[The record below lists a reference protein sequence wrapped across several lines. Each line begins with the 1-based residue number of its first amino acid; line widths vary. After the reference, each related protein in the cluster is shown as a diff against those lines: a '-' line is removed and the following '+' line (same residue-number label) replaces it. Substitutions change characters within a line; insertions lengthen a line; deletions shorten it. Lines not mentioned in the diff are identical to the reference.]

1 MNGAHDMGGMQG
13 FGPVQPEANE
23 PLFHADWERRVMRL
37 TLAMGA
43 TGMWNI
49 DMSRRAR
56 ETRSPADYLAKSYYE
71 LWLAG
76 LEALIVET
84 GLAAPDEIESG
95 SSKGPAAPVKQVL
108 TADKLAAA
116 LAAGSPSVRAMARPP
131 RFNVGDRVRTR
142 ELNPATHIRL
152 PRYVRGRQ
160 GTVHLAHGAHV
171 LPDANAHGRGES
183 PEHLYTIRFA
193 ATELWGPD
201 TTASEVLVDCWD
213 SYLEGV

>member
-1 MNGAHDMGGMQG
+1 
-13 FGPVQPEANE
+13 
-23 PLFHADWERRVMRL
+23 
-37 TLAMGA
+37 
-43 TGMWNI
+43 
-49 DMSRRAR
+49 
-56 ETRSPADYLAKSYYE
+56 
-71 LWLAG
+71 
-76 LEALIVET
+76 
-84 GLAAPDEIESG
+84 
-95 SSKGPAAPVKQVL
+95 VKQVL

-183 PEHLYTIRFA
+183 RASHTIRFA
-193 ATELWGPD
+193 ATELWGPIRRL
-201 TTASEVLVDCWD
+201 AVP
-213 SYLEGV
+213 